1 MRKLWYMGLEPYKA
15 RYTLQLQEWN
25 RAVFDSR
32 GYDYEI
38 VPGETLGNDQAIV
51 TGQVLDA
58 HGRTYFGMSQMMNL
72 VKSMKAG
79 EVTSEDVVLFE
90 DMFQPGIESLPYI
103 MQQCDPSMRPKIA
116 VRCLAQTIDPDDF
129 VHVWGMQK
137 WMGLYEKMVDSFA
150 DIILASNEEMVM
162 HMKVAGWENKN
173 IYNISG
179 LAFGKEEVRGRVPG
193 ELKPFNQRAYRVGFA
208 ARWDQEK
215 QPDFYLDL
223 IELYHDRKNEYP
235 QDTFTSID
243 YAYPDVEFAIYSGA
257 KLRSNNDSY
266 MKRTRDL
273 EQRGLLTIYEDLEK
287 NEYYELLN
295 DTRVL
300 FNCALQDWVSNT
312 VSEADTLGANVLYP
326 AYRSFPE
333 TFANDYTRLY
343 VPWSLENALD
353 KLIPLIRWEN
363 PNMGKIS
370 DWTDG
375 TIGRICEILEG
386 KGECWLRNSTDYRKH
401 THESK
406 YELDAHGRTYF
417 APSQY
422 QMLKW
427 GNINGEVTSEEDV
440 VLVEDITD
448 SVDTLGKPKHGQD
461 K

>member
-25 RAVFDSR
+25 VRVFERR
-32 GYDYEI
+32 GINYEI
-38 VPGETLGNDQAIV
+38 VTGETLSNDQAIV

-58 HGRTYFGMSQMMNL
+58 HGRTYFGMSQLMNL
-72 VKSMKAG
+72 VKKMKAG
-79 EVTSEDVVLFE
+79 EVTNEDIIYFE

-103 MQQCDPSMRPKIA
+103 INQVPDHMRPRIA

-150 DIILASNEEMVM
+150 DIILASNEEMAM
-162 HMKVAGWENKN
+162 HMKVAGWEGN

-193 ELKPFNQRAYRVGFA
+193 ELKHFHDRPMRVGFA

-215 QPDFYLDL
+215 QPDFYMDL
-223 IELYHDRKNEYP
+223 IEEWHRRTP
-235 QDTFTSID
+235 HSTT
-243 YAYPDVEFAIYSGA
+243 EFCIFSGA
-257 KLRSNNDSY
+257 KLKSNNDSY
-266 MKRTRDL
+266 MNRTRDL
-273 EQRGLLTIYEDLEK
+273 QARGLLTVYEDLEK
-287 NEYYELLN
+287 NDYYNLLN

-312 VSEADTLGANVLYP
+312 VSEADTLGSNVLYP

-333 TFANDYTRLY
+333 TFANDATRLY
-343 VPWSLENALD
+343 VPWSLDDAID
-353 KLIPLIRWEN
+353 KLSLALGYPHKN
-363 PNMGKIS
+363 QGKIS

-375 TIGRICEILEG
+375 TIDRIVDILEG
-386 KGECWLRNSTDYRKH
+386 NGESWRRMSTDYRKH

-406 YELDAHGRTYF
+406 Y
-417 APSQY
+417 
-422 QMLKW
+422 
-427 GNINGEVTSEEDV
+427 
-440 VLVEDITD
+440 
-448 SVDTLGKPKHGQD
+448 
-461 K
+461 